1 MVDIKK
7 IDLSSLQTW
16 VILRVFNK
24 RFNTEPQPRRQVM
37 TKRIK
42 YIGMDVHKK
51 SIAIAIADSGR
62 QQEVRFYGN
71 IANRLDVLDKIIR
84 KFISDGSELRFVYEA
99 GPCGY
104 QIYRHLTQKG
114 FECMVAAPSQIP
126 KKSGQRIKNDRRD
139 AIDLARLYRAG
150 ELTAVYVPH
159 VEDEAIRDLSRARED
174 AKFATRKAKQQLS
187 GFLLRHGHIY
197 AGRSNWS
204 KAHFNWIADITLPH
218 PGQQLTLQEYVDTVR
233 SGCERVE
240 RITQQ
245 LEKVTEDWRMLPV
258 VKALQA
264 MRGVSFIVAVTTVAE
279 LGDLGRFDHP
289 QQLMAYLGLI
299 LSENSTGEKVKR
311 GAITKTGNG
320 HVRRVLVEAAQ
331 AYRLPAR
338 VSRAL
343 LKRHDG
349 LPPQVLEIAWKAQ
362 LRLCQ
367 RYRRLIGRGKPK
379 NVVVTSIARE
389 LIAFMWAIAKQV
401 QPAL

>member
-1 MVDIKK
+1 M
-7 IDLSSLQTW
+7 
-16 VILRVFNK
+16 
-24 RFNTEPQPRRQVM
+24 E
-37 TKRIK
+37 KRIK
-42 YIGMDVHKK
+42 HIGLDVHKN
-51 SIAIAIADSGR
+51 SIAIAVADNSR
-62 QQEVRFYGN
+62 NQEVRFYGT
-71 IANRLDVLDKIIR
+71 IPNRLDVLDKVAR
-84 KFISDGSELRFVYEA
+84 KLISDGSELRFVYEA

-104 QIYRHLTQKG
+104 PLYRHLTQNG

-139 AIDLARLYRAG
+139 AIDLARLHRAG

-159 VEDEAIRDLSRARED
+159 AEDEALRDLSRARED
-174 AKFATRKAKQQLS
+174 AKFAVRKAKQQLS

-197 AGRSNWS
+197 GGKSNWS

-218 PGQQLTLQEYVDTVR
+218 PGQQITLQEYVDAVQT
-233 SGCERVE
+233 GCERVE
-240 RITQQ
+240 RIAQQ
-245 LEKVTEDWRMLPV
+245 LEKLAENWRMIPV

-264 MRGVSFIVAVTTVAE
+264 MRGVSFIVAITTVAE

-299 LSENSTGEKVKR
+299 PSEYSTGEKVKR
-311 GAITKTGNG
+311 GPITKTGNG

-343 LKRHDG
+343 AKRHDG
-349 LPPQVLEIAWKAQ
+349 LPSQVRNIAWKAQ

-367 RYRRLIGRGKPK
+367 RYRRLIARGKPK

-401 QPAL
+401 QPVCQIEKQVNINTNF

>member
-1 MVDIKK
+1 M
-7 IDLSSLQTW
+7 
-16 VILRVFNK
+16 
-24 RFNTEPQPRRQVM
+24 E
-37 TKRIK
+37 KRIK
-42 YIGMDVHKK
+42 HIGLDVHKN
-51 SIAIAIADSGR
+51 SIAIAVADNSR
-62 QQEVRFYGN
+62 NQEVRFYGT
-71 IANRLDVLDKIIR
+71 IPNRLDVLDKVAR
-84 KFISDGSELRFVYEA
+84 KLISDGSELRFVYEA

-104 QIYRHLTQKG
+104 PLYRHLTQNG

-139 AIDLARLYRAG
+139 AIDLARLHRAG
-150 ELTAVYVPH
+150 ELTAVYVPDA
-159 VEDEAIRDLSRARED
+159 EDEALRDLSRARED
-174 AKFATRKAKQQLS
+174 AKFAVRKAKQQLS

-197 AGRSNWS
+197 GGKSNWS

-218 PGQQLTLQEYVDTVR
+218 PGQQITLQEYVDAVQT
-233 SGCERVE
+233 GCERVE
-240 RITQQ
+240 RIAQQ
-245 LEKVTEDWRMLPV
+245 LEKLAENWRMIPV

-264 MRGVSFIVAVTTVAE
+264 MRGVSFIVAITTVAE

-289 QQLMAYLGLI
+289 QQVMAYLGLI
-299 LSENSTGEKVKR
+299 PSEYSTGEKVKR
-311 GAITKTGNG
+311 GPITKTGNG

-343 LKRHDG
+343 AKRHDG
-349 LPPQVLEIAWKAQ
+349 LPSQVRNIAWKAQ

-367 RYRRLIGRGKPK
+367 RYRRLIARGKPK

-401 QPAL
+401 QPVCQIEKQVNINTNF

>member
-1 MVDIKK
+1 M
-7 IDLSSLQTW
+7 
-16 VILRVFNK
+16 
-24 RFNTEPQPRRQVM
+24 E
-37 TKRIK
+37 KRIK
-42 YIGMDVHKK
+42 YIGMDVHKN
-51 SIAIAIADSGR
+51 SITIAIADNR
-62 QQEVRFYGN
+62 RDQEVRFYGT
-71 IANRLDVLDKIIR
+71 IPNRHDVLDKVIR
-84 KFISDGSELRFVYEA
+84 KLISDGSQLHLVYEA

-104 QIYRHLTQKG
+104 QIYRHLTKNG
-114 FECMVAAPSQIP
+114 FQCMVAAPSQIP

-139 AIDLARLYRAG
+139 AIDLARLHRAG

-159 VEDEAIRDLSRARED
+159 AEDEAVRDLSRARED
-174 AKFATRKAKQQLS
+174 ARFATRKAKQQLS

-197 AGRSNWS
+197 SGKSNWS
-204 KAHFNWIADITLPH
+204 KAHFNWIADITFPH
-218 PGQQLTLQEYVDTVR
+218 PGQQITLQEYVDAVQT
-233 SGCERVE
+233 GCERVE

-245 LEKVTEDWRMLPV
+245 LAKLAENWRMTPV

-264 MRGVSFIVAVTTVAE
+264 MRGVSFIVAITTVAE
-279 LGDLGRFDHP
+279 LGDLGRFEHP

-299 LSENSTGEKVKR
+299 PSEHSTGEKVKR
-311 GAITKTGNG
+311 GPITKTGNG

-343 LKRHDG
+343 AKRHDG
-349 LPPQVLEIAWKAQ
+349 LPPQIRDIAWRAQ

-367 RYRRLIGRGKPK
+367 RYRRLIGRGKAK

-401 QPAL
+401 QPVCQSEKQVNMNSNF